1 MFNYNK
7 VIVIGCPGAG
17 KSTFSRKL
25 HIATKIDLYHLDSI
39 YWNSD
44 CTHISREELIE
55 KQKEILKNNR
65 YIIDGNF
72 KSTLELRIKE
82 ADVVFLF
89 DLPTQICIEG
99 ARKRKG
105 NRPEMPCQLPSN
117 DELIDFIK
125 NFNKDVMP
133 KIQLLINKYNK
144 NVIVFHS
151 HKEADDYIKH
161 ISTEYWDA
169 YDRNMKL
176 IPNLTL
182 ERGSVPKGVYHLVC
196 DIAVKHID
204 GTYLIM
210 QRDRKKH
217 LGGMW
222 ELTAGGSALKGET
235 PLECAI
241 RELKEETGIE
251 ADTLTQIGS
260 LIYDEHNSIYFEYLC
275 ITDIN
280 KDRITLQVDETI
292 NYKWITVDEFRSIPK
307 YELATTRM
315 QCFIEEL
322 R

>member
-44 CTHISREELIE
+44 CIHISREELIE
-55 KQKEILKNNR
+55 KQKEILKSNR

-72 KSTLELRIKE
+72 KNTLELRIKE

-89 DLPTQICIEG
+89 DLPTEICIEG

-117 DELIDFIK
+117 NELIDFIK

-151 HKEADDYIKH
+151 HKEADDYIRLINTDVSKGK
-161 ISTEYWDA
+161 Y
-169 YDRNMKL
+169 KL
-176 IPNLTL
+176 Y
-182 ERGSVPKGVYHLVC
+182 S
-196 DIAVKHID
+196 
-204 GTYLIM
+204 
-210 QRDRKKH
+210 
-217 LGGMW
+217 
-222 ELTAGGSALKGET
+222 AG
-235 PLECAI
+235 
-241 RELKEETGIE
+241 
-251 ADTLTQIGS
+251 D
-260 LIYDEHNSIYFEYLC
+260 
-275 ITDIN
+275 
-280 KDRITLQVDETI
+280 
-292 NYKWITVDEFRSIPK
+292 
-307 YELATTRM
+307 
-315 QCFIEEL
+315 
-322 R
+322 

>member
-25 HIATKIDLYHLDSI
+25 HIATEIDLYHLDSI

-125 NFNKDVMP
+125 NFNRDVMP
-133 KIQLLINKYNK
+133 KILLLIEKYNN

-151 HKEADDYIKH
+151 HKEADDYIKY
-161 ISTEYWDA
+161 IITEHWDA

-176 IPNLTL
+176 IPRKMTVTVKIDRPLGSYHPKHKDLYYPINYGYVEGVIAGDGEEQDAYILGINEPL
-182 ERGSVPKGVYHLVC
+182 ETFTGNI
-196 DIAVKHID
+196 IAVIHRINDNENK
-204 GTYLIM
+204 
-210 QRDRKKH
+210 
-217 LGGMW
+217 W
-222 ELTAGGSALKGET
+222 VVA
-235 PLECAI
+235 
-241 RELKEETGIE
+241 KENTNYTVQEIE
-251 ADTLTQIGS
+251 KQVQFQ
-260 LIYDEHNSIYFEYLC
+260 EKYFEH
-275 ITDIN
+275 
-280 KDRITLQVDETI
+280 
-292 NYKWITVDEFRSIPK
+292 
-307 YELATTRM
+307 
-315 QCFIEEL
+315 FIEL
-322 R
+322 V